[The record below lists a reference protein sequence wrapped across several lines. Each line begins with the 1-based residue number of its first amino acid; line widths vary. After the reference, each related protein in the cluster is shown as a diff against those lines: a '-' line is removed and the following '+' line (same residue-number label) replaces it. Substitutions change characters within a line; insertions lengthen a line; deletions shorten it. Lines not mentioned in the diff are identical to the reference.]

1 MALFLFWFF
10 KFELTRSRWFS
21 WKLLGGCWEYRLIC
35 GLRFEWKVRG
45 LGLCLGW
52 ASGSGYTGRGSG

>member
-52 ASGSGYTGRGSG
+52 ASG